1 MPASLQVIG
10 ASAFEGCTALTSITI
25 PNTVRSTFTT
35 GDWLPEGAGFIGR
48 PVLEDIDGI
57 GARAFANCTAL
68 ETVIF
73 EEGGTE
79 RLSIGDYA
87 FLNCINLKGAYDEN
101 TKEYVLTI
109 PYRVRSANVAL
120 MEYNSGGSSAQQ
132 NDKFEQSIGVFAFA
146 NCYSLEKVV
155 FAETGVGTFNS
166 PVMIQVGAFTN
177 CTGLQ
182 SVKLS
187 SALGDYFSTWTFIK
201 GGLAAAKIIGIQV
214 RAFDGCTALTNVEFP
229 EKTFKD
235 GLTIAT
241 SAFKGTQI
249 EVPANFETSDYSDL
263 GDYSGEGR
271 YEPQSRHQ
279 DDTLF
284 VL

>member
-1 MPASLQVIG
+1 MGCRLQNRQ
-10 ASAFEGCTALTSITI
+10 T
-25 PNTVRSTFTT
+25 
-35 GDWLPEGAGFIGR
+35 
-48 PVLEDIDGI
+48 
-57 GARAFANCTAL
+57 
-68 ETVIF
+68 
-73 EEGGTE
+73 
-79 RLSIGDYA
+79 Y
-87 FLNCINLKGAYDEN
+87 
-101 TKEYVLTI
+101 
-109 PYRVRSANVAL
+109 
-120 MEYNSGGSSAQQ
+120 
-132 NDKFEQSIGVFAFA
+132 KFEQSIGVFAFA

-187 SALGDYFSTWTFIK
+187 SALGDYFNTWTFIK
-201 GGLAAAKIIGIQV
+201 GGPANVKIIGIQV

-235 GLTIAT
+235 SLTIAS
-241 SAFKGTQI
+241 SAFRGANVK
-249 EVPANFETSDYSDL
+249 VPENFATSDYSDL
-263 GDYSGEGR
+263 GDDRGEGR
-271 YEPQSRHQ
+271 YEPQSRYQ